1 MTGPQPSPAPT
12 DTVLAQDVPVSVDTS
27 TKVPPALVYQIPD
40 NATDATVQIARATS
54 VDPSKFPDP
63 TTHVAV
69 VTFVSYDQGQTWEH
83 GGTTTTHG
91 GITTHPT
98 EGEIAYT
105 NRVTSLRPGVSRQL
119 RVHQVILCGPATTLD
134 TSVAVTQ
141 PATKSPGP
149 VVTG

>member
-1 MTGPQPSPAPT
+1 MTGPQPSPTPT
-12 DTVLAQDVPVSVDTS
+12 DTVLAQDVPVAVDTS
-27 TKVPPALVYQIPD
+27 TKVPAAVVYQIPND
-40 NATDATVQIARATS
+40 ATDATVQIARATS
-54 VDPSKFPDP
+54 LSPSTFPDP
-63 TTHVAV
+63 ATHVAV

-105 NRVTSLRPGVSRQL
+105 NRVTTLRPGTGRLL

-141 PATKSPGP
+141 PVAKSPGP